1 MGQNNGGNM
10 FDNTTFG
17 KSLDIMKRTM
27 DVSLLRREVI
37 ADNIANAETPN
48 FKRTDISFES
58 SMANALE
65 TEHSTPFK
73 MKLTHEKH
81 IPNDRVVDYKTVK
94 PRRVLD
100 YQSQSDNNGNNVD
113 IEREM
118 MDVVKNQMKYQLMTQ
133 AVSKQFQK
141 INMVVR

>member
-1 MGQNNGGNM
+1 M

-17 KSLDIMKRTM
+17 KSLDVLQRTM

-37 ADNIANAETPN
+37 SNNIANAETPN
-48 FKRTDISFES
+48 FKRTDVTFEASLTKALNSYNS
-58 SMANALE
+58 SDFEM
-65 TEHSTPFK
+65 K
-73 MKLTHEKH
+73 MTNDKH
-81 IPNDRVVDYKTVK
+81 IPDDRTVDYKTIK

-100 YQSQSDNNGNNVD
+100 YMTQADSNGNNVD

-118 MDVVKNQMKYQLMTQ
+118 MDVVKNQMRYQLLTQ
-133 AVSKQFQK
+133 SVSKQFQK